1 MKKVKIGIIGVGGI
15 ANKHIA
21 ELLCCE
27 DAEIVAMCDI
37 NPAAIEAK
45 NAKLH
50 LAPEKCY
57 SDYKELIADPDVEAV
72 EICTPNYLHAEM
84 AIAALGA
91 GKPINLEKPIAMS
104 YREALDI
111 VEAAKNVDRPN
122 MTCFSYRFKPAVR
135 YAKHLV
141 DSGALGEITG
151 LNVAYLK
158 NSALWEGRRLEWR
171 FVKECAGSG
180 VIGDLAVHLIDL
192 AQLLAGNITSLV
204 ATQSIIVK
212 ERRRLD
218 SDEFAPVQTDDQC
231 GFLAEFSSGAQGTF
245 CITRAAAGHAN
256 TIRYDVY
263 GTRGAIS
270 FDLDHPEI
278 LSICVG
284 EGDVKN
290 LPFKTV
296 DVPREFYLDQER
308 AFVNALGGKVDD
320 IFPTLK
326 HGAQGQLIV
335 DAIIKSAA
343 ERRWVDIEE

>member
-1 MKKVKIGIIGVGGI
+1 MKKIKIGIIGVGGI

-21 ELLCCE
+21 ELLNCE
-27 DAEIVAMCDI
+27 DAEIVAICDI

-45 NAKLH
+45 NQKLH
-50 LAPEKCY
+50 LPLDKCY
-57 SDYKELIADPDVEAV
+57 EDYKKLIADPDVEAV

-84 AIAALGA
+84 AIAALNA
-91 GKPINLEKPIAMS
+91 GKPVNLEKPIAMN
-104 YREALDI
+104 YAEACDI
-111 VEAAKNVDRPN
+111 VKAAKDSGLLG

-135 YAKHLV
+135 YAKQLV
-141 DSGALGEITG
+141 DSGILGQITG

-171 FVKECAGSG
+171 FVKEYAGSG

-192 AQLLAGNITSLV
+192 AQLMAGNITGLF

-212 ERRRLD
+212 ERQRLD
-218 SDEFAPVQTDDQC
+218 SDEFAPVETDDQC
-231 GFLAEFSSGAQGTF
+231 SFIASFACGANGTF
-245 CITRAAAGHAN
+245 CITRAAAGHGN

-263 GTRGAIS
+263 GTKGAIS

-278 LSICVG
+278 LSICTG
-284 EGDVKN
+284 EGDPKN
-290 LPFKTV
+290 LKFETV
-296 DVPREFYLDQER
+296 DVPKEFYLDQER
-308 AFVNALGGKVDD
+308 AFVDALSGKTDE
-320 IFPTLK
+320 IFPTLE

>member
-1 MKKVKIGIIGVGGI
+1 MID
-15 ANKHIA
+15 
-21 ELLCCE
+21 C
-27 DAEIVAMCDI
+27 
-37 NPAAIEAK
+37 PAV
-45 NAKLH
+45 
-50 LAPEKCY
+50 
-57 SDYKELIADPDVEAV
+57 DAV
-72 EICTPNYLHAEM
+72 EVCTPNYLHVPMAEY
-84 AIAALGA
+84 AVEA
-91 GKPINLEKPIAMS
+91 GKPVNVEKPLALKVEDAENLDKMV
-104 YREALDI
+104 RER
-111 VEAAKNVDRPN
+111 NHPN
-122 MTCFSYRFKPAVR
+122 MMCFSYRFMPGVR
-135 YAKHLV
+135 YAKHIIDRGLIGKIISINV
-141 DSGALGEITG
+141 EYLKDSGLQ
-151 LNVAYLK
+151 
-158 NSALWEGRRLEWR
+158 EGRRLEWR

-212 ERRRLD
+212 QRQRLD